1 MSEKTDLHAA
11 EAEKNQAYG
20 SVSPEHLLEAL
31 ERSGRTP
38 DRALLKACLDR
49 PDELIPGLLEMLESG
64 IEQGD
69 AEEWDDEDPRWY
81 RDIHAGLFLIAF
93 REEKALPLFADLLRD
108 EGRENL
114 LEWFERAFVH
124 YGPLAVDM
132 LIDLLKDR
140 NAFLWGRIFAAVRL
154 SRIALLHPDVRDRVT
169 GALRVRLP
177 RVDEEGN
184 FVILP
189 LADDDQVEFWTFV
202 ACELAELKDTA
213 SQPQVK
219 ALYRAGLIDETVM
232 GDVDD
237 YLRIFE
243 EDRSHRVPRPFD
255 LIAFYHPVRVSPLA
269 SVAREREQ
277 ASDEPRMG
285 RLLEDG
291 GATYARAERKVGRND
306 PCPCGSGKKYKKCC
320 GRR

>member
-1 MSEKTDLHAA
+1 MTDLHAA
-11 EAEKNQAYG
+11 EVEENQAYTFA
-20 SVSPEHLLEAL
+20 SPEHLLEAL
-31 ERSGRTP
+31 EQAGRTP
-38 DRALLKACLDR
+38 DRALLEACLDR
-49 PDELIPGLLEMLESG
+49 REALIPGLLEVLEAG

-69 AEEWDDEDPRWY
+69 DEEWDDDDPRWY
-81 RDIHAGLFLIAF
+81 RDIHAVLFLCAF
-93 REEKALPLFADLLRD
+93 REEKALPLFADIFRD
-108 EGRENL
+108 EERDTL

-140 NAFLWGRIFAAVRL
+140 NAYLWGRIFAAVRL
-154 SRIALLHPDVRDRVT
+154 SRIALLHPDVRDRIAEV
-169 GALRVRLP
+169 LRTRLP

-184 FVILP
+184 FVIP
-189 LADDDQVEFWTFV
+189 PFADDDQVEFWTFV
-202 ACELAELKDTA
+202 ACELAELKDTV

-219 ALYRAGLIDETVM
+219 ALYKAGLIDETVM

-243 EDRSHRVPRPFD
+243 EDRSHRLPSPFD
-255 LIAFYHPVRVSPLA
+255 LIESYHPPRVSPLA
-269 SVAREREQ
+269 SVARAREQ
-277 ASDEPRMG
+277 ESGEPASGTLLKG
-285 RLLEDG
+285 RG
-291 GATYARAERKVGRND
+291 KATYVRTERTVGRND